1 MKRFL
6 LVIALLMSL
15 FMSLFM
21 SLSVMAQQT
30 DSLLFDA
37 YLREDMRAWKE
48 HISRQNSDFRI
59 QNLLIEYGLCG
70 YMVDREKKSA
80 LPYVQQFKSHIINHK
95 SQLPAGYYEMYMSAV
110 YVYEL
115 RLHESVHP
123 VRAMNLAKQ
132 ATRLA
137 PNDPLVLSY
146 YGTCLF
152 YAPAPFGSK
161 KEALTWFEKAEKF
174 FRAPQYR
181 FCWVREA
188 NQMYIE
194 QCKEKLRDGNSNR

>member
-6 LVIALLMSL
+6 LVIALL
-15 FMSLFM
+15 MSLFM

-37 YLREDMRAWKE
+37 YLREDMRTWKE

-95 SQLPAGYYEMYMSAV
+95 SQLPTGYYEMYMSAG

-161 KEALTWFEKAEKF
+161 EEALTWFEKAEKF